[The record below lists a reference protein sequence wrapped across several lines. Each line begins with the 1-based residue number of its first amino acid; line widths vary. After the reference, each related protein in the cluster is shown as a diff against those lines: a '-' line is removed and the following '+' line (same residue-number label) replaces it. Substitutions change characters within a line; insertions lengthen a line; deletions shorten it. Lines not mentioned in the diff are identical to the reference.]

1 MNIGIIFIIGV
12 ILLTVGILA
21 IVALTYIPLWVQVRV
36 SGVPI
41 PILTLIA
48 MRLRGLEPKFICHH
62 IITLRKAGI
71 NVGTE
76 SLEAHVLSGGNLNS
90 VAEALISAN
99 KAGLDYSFD
108 QIAAIELAGRDVV
121 DAVVTT
127 VKPKVLVC
135 PVDNADKVMGVAK
148 DGIRLSVKVRI
159 TVRTNFERLIGGA
172 RESTIIARV
181 GEGIVAAIGSSST
194 HKEILARPELISQYI
209 LSRGL
214 DRGSSFEILSVDVSE
229 LEVVDNVGAFLQEAQ
244 ADSDKKVAQAK
255 AEMRRVAA
263 VAREKEMRAK
273 VVEMTSQV
281 TFARS
286 IIPHALASSYLNG
299 KIWRSPN
306 PVLSGPGRRLWDCC
320 EVYH

>member
-1 MNIGIIFIIGV
+1 MNIGLLFIIGV
-12 ILLTVGILA
+12 TLLTVGVLA
-21 IVALTYIPLWVQVRV
+21 IVALSYIPLWVQVRV

-41 PILTLIA
+41 PILTLFAI
-48 MRLRGLEPKFICHH
+48 RLRGLEPKFICHH
-62 IITLRKAGI
+62 IVALRKAGI
-71 NVGTE
+71 NVGAE
-76 SLEAHVLSGGNLNS
+76 SLETHVLSGGNLNN
-90 VAEALISAN
+90 VTEALISAN
-99 KAGLDYSFD
+99 KAGLEYSFD

-135 PVDNADKVMGVAK
+135 PTDNTEKVMGVAK

-181 GEGIVAAIGSSST
+181 GEGIVAAIGSSPT
-194 HKEILARPELISQYI
+194 HKDILARPELISQYI
-209 LSRGL
+209 LSHGL
-214 DRGSSFEILSVDVSE
+214 DAGSSFEILSVDVSE
-229 LEVVDNVGAFLQEAQ
+229 LEIVDNVGARLQEAQ

-263 VAREKEMRAK
+263 VAREKEMKAK

-281 TFARS
+281 TYARS
-286 IIPHALASSYLNG
+286 IIPHAMASSYLHG

-306 PVLSGPGRRLWDCC
+306 PVLSGPGRRLWDTC
-320 EVYH
+320 EA